1 MKYYLID
8 TDNETQI
15 VVKAKEGLKEAYK
28 EFLLNE
34 AEKRNIVIN
43 PHWYCHMNRLN
54 HHPKMSEKEHKKSV
68 KDWRK
73 FQNKNGLIY
82 FAVNLFEGEIIEAEW
97 LMDII
102 A

>member
-8 TDNETQI
+8 MEQDTQI
-15 VVKAKEGLKEAYK
+15 VLKAKEGLKEAYK
-28 EFLLNE
+28 EFLLKE

-54 HHPKMSEKEHKKSV
+54 HHPEMSEKEHNKSV
-68 KDWRK
+68 KEWRK
-73 FQNKNGLIY
+73 FQNKNGLIE
-82 FAVNLFEGEIIEAEW
+82 FAVNLFDGKVVNAEW
-97 LMDII
+97 LMDIK